1 MAIYATG
8 CLCCLSLAGTSCATG
23 EEPVYDNP
31 LRTSAGDTV
40 RLADPFVYES
50 DGLYYMTGTTASAE
64 ASGFDYYVSSD
75 LVAWEYGG
83 PLFRKSPAHFGAGAF
98 WAPEVERYEGRF
110 YMTYSCLE
118 PERGVLLSCLAVSDR
133 PEGPFE
139 ELYTPWFDLGFSAI
153 DCDIFVDDDPQHT
166 PYLYFSKNGNRDG
179 YAFGENWVVRL
190 KKDLSGFDG
199 EPRLVSRA
207 SQPWELVNRER
218 NRCNEGAFVFKRAGV
233 YYMTYSANDT
243 GYSDY
248 GVGVAMAP
256 RPLGPWTKSEDN
268 PLMTTDLARGISS
281 PGHGCVVDLPDGESY
296 FFYHRHADP
305 HGSKPS
311 FDRVVCMDRLFFDG
325 DGALRTDGPS
335 SEPRRKPG
343 LRREDGSR
351 PE

>member
-1 MAIYATG
+1 MKTMSRKRMAIYATG

-83 PLFRKSPAHFGAGAF
+83 PLFRKSSADFGAGAF

-179 YAFGENWVVRL
+179 YAFGENWVVTRVVYEAQIARADGREDQHHRHYGQQRL
-190 KKDLSGFDG
+190 PALYHCCFISFH
-199 EPRLVSRA
+199 SN
-207 SQPWELVNRER
+207 Q
-218 NRCNEGAFVFKRAGV
+218 
-233 YYMTYSANDT
+233 
-243 GYSDY
+243 
-248 GVGVAMAP
+248 
-256 RPLGPWTKSEDN
+256 
-268 PLMTTDLARGISS
+268 TDLRKAAQITASS
-281 PGHGCVVDLPDGESY
+281 YQLSE
-296 FFYHRHADP
+296 R
-305 HGSKPS
+305 
-311 FDRVVCMDRLFFDG
+311 RRLRFS
-325 DGALRTDGPS
+325 LR
-335 SEPRRKPG
+335 
-343 LRREDGSR
+343 
-351 PE
+351 

>member
-1 MAIYATG
+1 
-8 CLCCLSLAGTSCATG
+8 
-23 EEPVYDNP
+23 
-31 LRTSAGDTV
+31 
-40 RLADPFVYES
+40 
-50 DGLYYMTGTTASAE
+50 
-64 ASGFDYYVSSD
+64 
-75 LVAWEYGG
+75 
-83 PLFRKSPAHFGAGAF
+83 
-98 WAPEVERYEGRF
+98 
-110 YMTYSCLE
+110 MTYSCLE

-248 GVGVAMAP
+248 GVGVATAP
-256 RPLGPWTKSEDN
+256 HPLGPWTKSGDN
-268 PLMTTDLARGISS
+268 PLMTTDLARGVSS

-343 LRREDGSR
+343 LHREDGSR

>member
-179 YAFGENWVVRL
+179 YA
-190 KKDLSGFDG
+190 
-199 EPRLVSRA
+199 
-207 SQPWELVNRER
+207 
-218 NRCNEGAFVFKRAGV
+218 
-233 YYMTYSANDT
+233 SART
-243 GYSDY
+243 GS
-248 GVGVAMAP
+248 
-256 RPLGPWTKSEDN
+256 
-268 PLMTTDLARGISS
+268 
-281 PGHGCVVDLPDGESY
+281 
-296 FFYHRHADP
+296 
-305 HGSKPS
+305 
-311 FDRVVCMDRLFFDG
+311 
-325 DGALRTDGPS
+325 
-335 SEPRRKPG
+335 
-343 LRREDGSR
+343 
-351 PE
+351 

>member
-1 MAIYATG
+1 
-8 CLCCLSLAGTSCATG
+8 
-23 EEPVYDNP
+23 
-31 LRTSAGDTV
+31 
-40 RLADPFVYES
+40 
-50 DGLYYMTGTTASAE
+50 
-64 ASGFDYYVSSD
+64 
-75 LVAWEYGG
+75 
-83 PLFRKSPAHFGAGAF
+83 
-98 WAPEVERYEGRF
+98 
-110 YMTYSCLE
+110 MTYSCLE

-243 GYSDY
+243 AIRITGS
-248 GVGVAMAP
+248 ALP
-256 RPLGPWTKSEDN
+256 RLRIRSVRGPR
-268 PLMTTDLARGISS
+268 ARTI
-281 PGHGCVVDLPDGESY
+281 
-296 FFYHRHADP
+296 R
-305 HGSKPS
+305 
-311 FDRVVCMDRLFFDG
+311 
-325 DGALRTDGPS
+325 
-335 SEPRRKPG
+335 
-343 LRREDGSR
+343 
-351 PE
+351 

>member
-8 CLCCLSLAGTSCATG
+8 CLCCLLLAGTSCATG

-139 ELYTPWFDLGFSAI
+139 ELYTPWFG
-153 DCDIFVDDDPQHT
+153 
-166 PYLYFSKNGNRDG
+166 
-179 YAFGENWVVRL
+179 
-190 KKDLSGFDG
+190 
-199 EPRLVSRA
+199 
-207 SQPWELVNRER
+207 
-218 NRCNEGAFVFKRAGV
+218 
-233 YYMTYSANDT
+233 
-243 GYSDY
+243 
-248 GVGVAMAP
+248 
-256 RPLGPWTKSEDN
+256 
-268 PLMTTDLARGISS
+268 
-281 PGHGCVVDLPDGESY
+281 
-296 FFYHRHADP
+296 
-305 HGSKPS
+305 
-311 FDRVVCMDRLFFDG
+311 DRLRHFRRRRSAAY
-325 DGALRTDGPS
+325 ALPLFQQERK
-335 SEPRRKPG
+335 PRRVR
-343 LRREDGSR
+343 LRRELGRKAEERPFRIRRGASPRFAGLSAVGAREPGAEPLQRGSFCFQARRSLLYDLFGQRHGLFGLRGRRCYRSASARSVDQKRGQSADDDR
-351 PE
+351 PRARSLLAGTRLRRRSAGRGVVFLLPPACRSAWQ

>member
-75 LVAWEYGG
+75 LVAWVYGG
-83 PLFRKSPAHFGAGAF
+83 PLFRKSPTHFGAGAF

-243 GYSDY
+243 GYSDS
-248 GVGVAMAP
+248 GSALL
-256 RPLGPWTKSEDN
+256 PLRIRSVRGPK
-268 PLMTTDLARGISS
+268 ARTI
-281 PGHGCVVDLPDGESY
+281 
-296 FFYHRHADP
+296 R
-305 HGSKPS
+305 
-311 FDRVVCMDRLFFDG
+311 
-325 DGALRTDGPS
+325 
-335 SEPRRKPG
+335 
-343 LRREDGSR
+343 
-351 PE
+351 